1 MTTMLATAVMVI
13 LHVATG
19 GEIDVNTQEITNM
32 RGPEPGG
39 SNFVKGTNCL
49 INMSDGKYVAVKETC
64 EQVRQIIGRQK

>member
-1 MTTMLATAVMVI
+1 MTITLAAAAMII

-19 GEIDVNTQEITNM
+19 GEIDVNIQEITNM
-32 RGPEPGG
+32 RGAEPGH

-49 INMSDGKYVAVKETC
+49 VSMSDGKYVAVRETC